1 MGFWWM
7 CRWAQDASV
16 ISASSVARSQVVATV
31 AHIFL
36 WFYVQKRLER
46 PLWVED
52 RLPIQFSYKLANKVV
67 YS

>member
-1 MGFWWM
+1 M
-7 CRWAQDASV
+7 CIRDSLH
-16 ISASSVARSQVVATV
+16 VVATV

-52 RLPIQFSYKLANKVV
+52 KLPIQFSYKLANMVV
-67 YS
+67 YSQIPKTISCMLFLE